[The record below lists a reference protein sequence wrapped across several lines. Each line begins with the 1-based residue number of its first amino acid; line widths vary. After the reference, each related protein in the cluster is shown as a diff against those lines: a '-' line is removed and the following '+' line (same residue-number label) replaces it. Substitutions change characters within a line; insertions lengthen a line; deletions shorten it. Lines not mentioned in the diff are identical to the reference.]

1 MAQVT
6 PETEASQLAEASCHD
21 TTKKRPDV
29 LLWGSLGGVVVLYL
43 LYWVGGSA
51 LETDFWLGRLAS
63 SVVDLVNTMWWG
75 MALAI
80 VMIGLLGK
88 VPREFVMS
96 VWGEGGGLRGI
107 LRATLGGLLLDLCN
121 HGILMVGTKLYE
133 RGASGG
139 QLIAFLVASP
149 WNSFSL
155 TLILIALIG
164 LPMMLAFVVLSF
176 VIAVISG
183 LIYERLVAGG
193 TLPANPNKIDI
204 PAHFRFWPE
213 AQKSLRSGTYDRP
226 FFTSLVSEGVKD
238 SRMVMRWML
247 FGILLASV
255 VRVLLDTS
263 TFETYFGPTL
273 VGLGLTV
280 LAATIIEVCSE
291 GSAPLAADLVTRG
304 GAPGNG
310 FAFLMA
316 GASTDY
322 TEVMVLKDCTR
333 SWKFA
338 LFLPLVTLPQVLLI
352 GWLLNTA

>member
-1 MAQVT
+1 MQSVKSIVLISLICT
-6 PETEASQLAEASCHD
+6 VLA
-21 TTKKRPDV
+21 
-29 LLWGSLGGVVVLYL
+29 L
-43 LYWVGGSA
+43 
-51 LETDFWLGRLAS
+51 S
-63 SVVDLVNTMWWG
+63 SGCAGTNSKYSPQPSVDM
-75 MALAI
+75 
-80 VMIGLLGK
+80 
-88 VPREFVMS
+88 
-96 VWGEGGGLRGI
+96 
-107 LRATLGGLLLDLCN
+107 
-121 HGILMVGTKLYE
+121 
-133 RGASGG
+133 
-139 QLIAFLVASP
+139 
-149 WNSFSL
+149 
-155 TLILIALIG
+155 
-164 LPMMLAFVVLSF
+164 
-176 VIAVISG
+176 
-183 LIYERLVAGG
+183 
-193 TLPANPNKIDI
+193 
-204 PAHFRFWPE
+204 
-213 AQKSLRSGTYDRP
+213 
-226 FFTSLVSEGVKD
+226 
-238 SRMVMRWML
+238 
-247 FGILLASV
+247 ASV